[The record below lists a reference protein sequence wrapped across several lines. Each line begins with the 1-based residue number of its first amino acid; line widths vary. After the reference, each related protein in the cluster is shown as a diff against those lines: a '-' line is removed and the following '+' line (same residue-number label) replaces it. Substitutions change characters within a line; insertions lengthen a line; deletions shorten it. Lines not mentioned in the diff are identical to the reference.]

1 MTDRPNSLAARDIA
15 YYFHPAT
22 NARRH
27 EKVGP
32 MMIERGEGI
41 YVYDDQGKQYI
52 EGLAGLWSV
61 AVGFGEPRLA
71 KAAAEQMAKLPFYHS
86 FAHKSHPAAVKLA
99 ERLVNLAPGM
109 AKAHF
114 TSSGSEAND
123 LAVKMIWYFNN
134 ALGRPEK
141 KKIISRQRAYHG
153 VSIVSGSLT
162 GMPAFH
168 RDFDLPLP
176 FVRHVGCPN
185 FWRYGRPGETEETFS
200 TRLAEELEARIL
212 DEGPETVAAFIGEP
226 VMGAGGVM
234 PPPATYW
241 QKIQAVCR
249 KYDLIIVADEVI
261 TGFGRTGNPFG
272 CQTYGIAPDIMVLSK
287 ALTSSYMPLSAI
299 LFTDAVYQ
307 VIADNSAKLGVF
319 AHGFTAS
326 GHPVATAVALE
337 NLDILE
343 ERDLYTVARRLGPQ
357 FQARL
362 QAFAGHPKVG
372 EARGVG
378 LIGALELVADK
389 ATKAAP
395 DPVGSLGARVSELC
409 HEEGLI
415 IRNIGDVIA
424 FCPPLIISAA
434 EIDDMFDRFGRAL
447 ARLSA

>member
-1 MTDRPNSLAARDIA
+1 MIDRPNSLAARDVA

-27 EKVGP
+27 EAVGP

-61 AVGFGEPRLA
+61 AVGFSEPRLV
-71 KAAAEQMAKLPFYHS
+71 KAATEQMAALPFYHS
-86 FAHKSHPAAVKLA
+86 FAHKSHPAVVKLA
-99 ERLVNLAPGM
+99 EKLVSLAPGM

-123 LAVKMIWYFNN
+123 LTIKMIWYYNN
-134 ALGRPEK
+134 ALGRPAK

-162 GMPAFH
+162 GLPAFH
-168 RDFDLPLP
+168 RDFDLPLS

-185 FWRYGRPGETEETFS
+185 LWRYGLPGETEEAFA
-200 TRLAEELEARIL
+200 TRLADELEAMIL
-212 DEGPETVAAFIGEP
+212 TEGPETVAAFIGEP
-226 VMGAGGVM
+226 LMGAGGVIL
-234 PPPATYW
+234 PPATYW

-249 KYDLIIVADEVI
+249 KYDVLIVADEVI
-261 TGFGRTGNPFG
+261 TGFGRTGNAFG
-272 CQTYGIAPDIMVLSK
+272 CQTYAIEPDFMTVSK
-287 ALTSSYMPLSAI
+287 AITSSYIPLSAI
-299 LFTDAVYQ
+299 LFTDHVYQ
-307 VIADNSAKLGVF
+307 TLADNSAKSGVF

-337 NLDILE
+337 NIAILE
-343 ERDLYTVARRLGPQ
+343 ERDLLTVGRRLGPQ
-357 FQARL
+357 FQQRL
-362 QAFAGHPKVG
+362 QGFASHPNVG
-372 EARGVG
+372 EARGIG
-378 LIGALELVADK
+378 LIGAMELVADK
-389 ATKAAP
+389 ATKASP
-395 DPVGSLGARVSELC
+395 EPVGSLGARIADLC

-424 FCPPLIISAA
+424 FCPPLIITPA

-447 ARLSA
+447 ARV